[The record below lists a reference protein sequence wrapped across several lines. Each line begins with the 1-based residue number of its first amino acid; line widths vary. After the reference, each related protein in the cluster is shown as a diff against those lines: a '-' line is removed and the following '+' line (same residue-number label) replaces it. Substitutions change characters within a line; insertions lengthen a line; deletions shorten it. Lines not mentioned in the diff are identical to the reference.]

1 MRKHGKT
8 RPSAA
13 RRDDYLSRVNRAID
27 HVVRNLGEPLRL
39 EEVARAAHFSPFH
52 FHRVFQSVVGETLG
66 QFVKRLRLE
75 RALQM
80 MSHAPKTSLTR
91 IALECGF
98 ASSSDFSRG
107 FKQRYGVAPSR
118 FDLAA
123 WRETQR
129 AEWLSGAAGAGD
141 RHFVGR
147 LPAGENPDGFR
158 VELRDLGPRTVAYIR
173 VMDPYRSEGA
183 VFAATERLVAWAEAR
198 GLAEGRWLGYQWD
211 DPEIVAIENCRYDV
225 AVEVGGGGKKVDA
238 KGEVGRFEFPA
249 MRVARVP
256 VRGGIDVAIRA
267 LDWLFGTWLP
277 RSGYVPDEQ
286 PCFEAWLG
294 RPFAHGLAHFE
305 VAIELPVRK

>member
-8 RPSAA
+8 RRAPPPV
-13 RRDDYLSRVNRAID
+13 DYLERVNRAID

-39 EEVARAAHFSPFH
+39 EDVARVAHFSPFH
-52 FHRVFQSVVGETLG
+52 FHRVFQSIVGETLG

-75 RALQM
+75 RALQR

-118 FDLAA
+118 FDLAT

-129 AEWLSGAAGAGD
+129 ADWLGGAAD
-141 RHFVGR
+141 RHFVER
-147 LPAGENPDGFR
+147 LPVGANPDGFR
-158 VELRDLGPRTVAYIR
+158 VELSDLGPRTVAYVR
-173 VMDPYRSEGA
+173 VMDPYRSMSG
-183 VFAATERLVAWAEAR
+183 VVAAAERLVAWAEAR
-198 GLAEGRWLGYQWD
+198 GLAGGRWLGYQWD

-225 AVEVGGGGKKVDA
+225 AVEVGDAGKKFA
-238 KGEVGRFEFPA
+238 ARGEIGRFEFPA
-249 MRVARVP
+249 MRVARVE
-256 VRGGIDVAIRA
+256 VRGGIDLGVRA
-267 LDWLFGTWLP
+267 LDWLFRTWLP

-294 RPFAHGLAHFE
+294 RPFAHGLSHFE
-305 VAIELPVRK
+305 FAIELPVR